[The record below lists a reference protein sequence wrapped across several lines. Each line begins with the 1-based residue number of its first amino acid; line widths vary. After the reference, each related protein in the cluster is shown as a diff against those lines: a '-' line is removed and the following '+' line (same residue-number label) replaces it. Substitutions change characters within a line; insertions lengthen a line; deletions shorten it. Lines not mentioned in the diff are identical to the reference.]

1 MRIIIYVQ
9 SGLNSVVIA
18 PGSPRPASYTNNLYS
33 TQLTNDP
40 SPKCIWDGDDLTAAC
55 DMSVTVQ

>member
-1 MRIIIYVQ
+1 VINSGLIAALSTTIVLAQ

-18 PGSPRPASYTNNLYS
+18 PGSPRPASYTNNSYS

-40 SPKCIWDGDDLTAAC
+40 SAKGIWDGDE
-55 DMSVTVQ
+55 V